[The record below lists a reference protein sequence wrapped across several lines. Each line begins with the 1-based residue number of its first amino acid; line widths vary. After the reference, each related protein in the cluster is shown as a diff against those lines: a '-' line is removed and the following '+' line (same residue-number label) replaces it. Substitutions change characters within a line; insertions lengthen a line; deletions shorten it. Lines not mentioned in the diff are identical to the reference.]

1 MPPRCRSVRMSET
14 RATVLPLQGK
24 RILVTRTREQA
35 SALSERLKAS
45 GAIPVEFPTISIA
58 PPLDW
63 APLDSALRRLCT
75 PSPQPFYTWLVFTSV
90 NGVNFCFERLSS
102 LGFAIMAIRRMR
114 VAAIGP
120 ATAAGPARSGLNA
133 LTVPDV
139 YISDGVGRALSSIFP
154 QPGQ

>member
-1 MPPRCRSVRMSET
+1 MQVRCRSVHMSEARVT
-14 RATVLPLQGK
+14 AVPLQGK

-35 SALSERLKAS
+35 STLSERLKAS

-90 NGVNFCFERLSS
+90 NGVNFFFERVSS
-102 LGFAIMAIRRMR
+102 RGFAI
-114 VAAIGP
+114 
-120 ATAAGPARSGLNA
+120 
-133 LTVPDV
+133 
-139 YISDGVGRALSSIFP
+139 
-154 QPGQ
+154 Q